1 MRRLAVAAWLLTL
14 PAGCAP
20 QAIRGALDV
29 DPDPD
34 APGAPGQVDP
44 EATTPRARAVALTP
58 QRMVRDAPAVSQ
70 RPAPPQAP
78 PPPPP
83 PPPPAA
89 GAAGPDL
96 TRCAPPLP

>member
-44 EATTPRARAVALTP
+44 EATTPRAR
-58 QRMVRDAPAVSQ
+58 
-70 RPAPPQAP
+70 
-78 PPPPP
+78 
-83 PPPPAA
+83 
-89 GAAGPDL
+89 
-96 TRCAPPLP
+96 LPRADPSNTGSSASLPVGMYGSRS